1 MISFPRLSLKM
12 AAPLFAAMAAVT
24 AAFALSGCYKSTT
37 AEGTVVDEQ
46 NGQPLAG
53 VVVVAHTQA
62 RGNGLDVGMDGQ
74 LGTVETITDQSGHY
88 TIPAWGPRLK
98 WFGNIT
104 HVATRLL
111 VFKSGYQGQV
121 IETDINNGSGAVPLM
136 NIAWENK
143 TIRLHAAAPAPR
155 PRIQEFDLFNVALRP
170 IMSNVAAC
178 PWKQIPAMLR
188 EVRQER
194 LALQPHALDSDAW
207 PLSTVDDD
215 LIANADKLAKQ
226 AGSAC
231 GSPKEVF
238 QLQSQPR

>member
-1 MISFPRLSLKM
+1 MLSFPRLNL
-12 AAPLFAAMAAVT
+12 AGPLLATVAAVA

-74 LGTVETITDQSGHY
+74 LGTLETTTDQRGHY
-88 TIPAWGPRLK
+88 AIPAWGPRLK
-98 WFGNIT
+98 WFGNVT

-111 VFKSGYQGQV
+111 VFKSGYEGQV
-121 IETDINNGSGAVPLM
+121 IEAEVINSNGAVPLM
-136 NIAWENK
+136 SIAWENR
-143 TIRLHAAAPAPR
+143 TIRLHAAVPAPR

-178 PWKQIPAMLR
+178 PWQQIPNMLR
-188 EVRQER
+188 EVHQES
-194 LALQPHALDSDAW
+194 LALLPHALDSDAW
-207 PLSTVDDD
+207 PLATVDDD

-231 GSPKEVF
+231 GSPNEVF
-238 QLQSQPR
+238 QLQSPPR